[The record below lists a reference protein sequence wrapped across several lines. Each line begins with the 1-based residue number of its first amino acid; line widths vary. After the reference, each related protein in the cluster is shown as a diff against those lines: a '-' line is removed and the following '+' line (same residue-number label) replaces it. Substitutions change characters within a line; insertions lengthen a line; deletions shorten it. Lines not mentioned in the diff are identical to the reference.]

1 MNKMRKNC
9 NTMYTKLSVLLSA
22 VGLLAVSWGCVRE
35 ETFDGSDSVSAGEIT
50 FRANLDDGTFA
61 TRSGATL
68 PVTPDDFGETIFYI
82 YERGVNDKDAPTE
95 DAEMRPYWLATG
107 YQGQLDI
114 MPHDKIP
121 EWEVVGDDDQNKKLP
136 KLNWFLPDTDHRF
149 WSWTWPLGVRDYSGV
164 DLTTAPNDEVLVF
177 IDSDFPSLA
186 GNDDGSTQKTARR
199 TRADD
204 EDPDVPSGEDGPE
217 EKPGVTRETWHNGE
231 ALERLV
237 GAKTDRPYMFNQDG
251 RYVPFTYKHLV
262 SKIILGDFWLVD
274 NTGATQKDLQARI
287 TFYGMPKRAM
297 FFPLPAPD
305 TKSGD
310 PDYPAAPYVIIDHTD
325 PYGKD
330 KKPGDLTTEE
340 AIKQFPSVPVS
351 GSGTTEK
358 TTPFQYDLN
367 EYLSFYILNKG
378 EDLDNNGNRRPDVE
392 PYKGHDVFYICPEV
406 DFSQLE
412 YKVEFMEYDKDKK
425 TYKPHSRYG
434 SRGGYFG
441 NFSAVQFMREVE
453 TEDGETT
460 LVADPERVLHAGEV
474 MVLNMTVYEKSGPG
488 AGVWIRNW
496 DSEKL
501 KSATHHN
508 HKGIYS
514 DGEATAVRSAFT
526 SGASD
531 ATRDAAYEIYGED
544 EEVTDENGET
554 RTEKVI
560 RLYSDITFQCSTSGT
575 TSEGLYYHFRIYPA
589 TYILDG
595 MGYTISF
602 AEPSSYGH
610 EEHKTFTIGNMRDVY
625 ITNGTV
631 TVYIDPEG
639 WVCRMDEETG
649 KYVRDEK
656 LEPNEAVP
664 FVKD

>member
-1 MNKMRKNC
+1 MNMMRKNC
-9 NTMYTKLSVLLSA
+9 NTMYSKLSAMLLSA
-22 VGLLAVSWGCVRE
+22 ASLLAVSWGCVRE

-68 PVTPDDFGETIFYI
+68 PVTPDAFGETVFYI
-82 YERGVNDKDAPTE
+82 YERGFNNKDIPEEENA
-95 DAEMRPYWLATG
+95 MVRPYWVATA
-107 YQGQLDI
+107 YQGQLNI
-114 MPHDKIP
+114 MPGYP
-121 EWEVVGDDDQNKKLP
+121 AWSGEYGA
-136 KLNWFLPDTDHRF
+136 LNWFLPGTEHRF
-149 WSWTWPLGVRDYSGV
+149 WSWTWPLEDRDYSGV
-164 DLTTAPNDEVLVF
+164 DLTTAPGDEVLIF
-177 IDSDFPSLA
+177 IDSDFPSVA
-186 GNDDGSTQKTARR
+186 GNDDGKTQKTVRR

-204 EDPDVPSGEDGPE
+204 EDPDAPSGEDGPE

-237 GAKTDRPYMFNQDG
+237 GAKTDRPYIFNQDG

-262 SKIILGDFWLVD
+262 SKIILDKFWLVD
-274 NTGATQKDLQARI
+274 NTGATQKDLLARI

-297 FFPLPAPD
+297 FFPQPAPE

-310 PDYPAAPYVIIDHTD
+310 PAYPAAPYVIIDHTD
-325 PYGKD
+325 PYN
-330 KKPGDLTTEE
+330 KKAHGTDGLTAEDD
-340 AIKQFPSVPVS
+340 IKNWTPDS
-351 GSGTTEK
+351 GVE
-358 TTPFQYDLN
+358 TPFKYELT

-412 YKVEFMEYDKDKK
+412 YKVEFVEYDSATD

-434 SRGGYFG
+434 NRGGYFG
-441 NFSAVQFMREVE
+441 NFSALQFVREVE
-453 TEDGETT
+453 KDGEI
-460 LVADPERVLHAGEV
+460 VEEVSEDRILHAGEV

-514 DGEATAVRSAFT
+514 DGEATAVRSAFRDGNT
-526 SGASD
+526 MSD
-531 ATRDAAYEIYGED
+531 AKNSVFDIYGE
-544 EEVTDENGET
+544 EESVLGENGET
-554 RTEKVI
+554 KTEKVI
-560 RLYSDITFQCSTSGT
+560 RLYSDITFSCYSSDPNYKAYDFYNFYIRP
-575 TSEGLYYHFRIYPA
+575 EDV
-589 TYILDG
+589 ILDG

-639 WVCRMDEETG
+639 YICRMDEETG

-656 LEPNEAVP
+656 MKPNKAIP